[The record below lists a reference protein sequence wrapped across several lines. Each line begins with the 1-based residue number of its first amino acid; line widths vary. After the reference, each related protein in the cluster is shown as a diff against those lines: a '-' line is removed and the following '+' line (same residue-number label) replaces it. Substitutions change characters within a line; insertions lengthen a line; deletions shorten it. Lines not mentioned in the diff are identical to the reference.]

1 MFLHTGVLKVADD
14 VSREGRWGSE
24 RVCLK
29 SPSGFYCSLSY
40 DTDYFK
46 VTTDAMG
53 YDVVTPDDTTL
64 TPSTGGTQLYLWG
77 VDGTPYPTGS
87 QITLNYVEGD
97 PETVAV
103 DHKNEQVT
111 GTWQIAQAWKY
122 DSNFNPTGTAKAIGG
137 PGDLGKL
144 AYDITGDENDWHL
157 LEPTLQKQGVHYDKL
172 HGTVPVDT
180 IVDVSALLAKLEER
194 MRTAVVTAGA

>member
-1 MFLHTGVLKVADD
+1 MDGQFT
-14 VSREGRWGSE
+14 
-24 RVCLK
+24 
-29 SPSGFYCSLSY
+29 LSY
-40 DTDYFK
+40 DTDYFWK

-103 DHKNEQVT
+103 DHEERT
-111 GTWQIAQAWKY
+111 GYGDLA
-122 DSNFNPTGTAKAIGG
+122 DSSGMEIRFQLQPHRHGQSYRR

-180 IVDVSALLAKLEER
+180 IVDVTHSLRQTGRDCARRLLPQRLSPTRALIGSR
-194 MRTAVVTAGA
+194 